1 MANPNGAAV
10 KEKPDDLEITSIGSL
25 YSGPWDKKYWSSS
38 RGKDRY
44 PYPIGYGA
52 VRAHNGSTHKM
63 EIQEGPK
70 GPLFSII
77 AADGQSCSGQT
88 PDIAW
93 EKFQK
98 KCFPRTKIWHGKR
111 FSCKIDGVEFFGFKN
126 PFVQRLLRELAADVN
141 GAAEQSLLPSS
152 SSNGASRTDID
163 NRSPEAYSDL
173 GRPQITG
180 KRSRKRE
187 SGNAKSS
194 SRTGINKTT
203 TEDLVSIS
211 EALSPIKGSKRHC
224 NNGNPMP
231 SLNEEHD
238 IPAVLPPLVHL
249 VPVHQEESE
258 ISAKDH
264 LPLDSVGF
272 FNHLSK
278 DNIPE
283 DSNGPGKCKATPAAI
298 NMSVDERKPVDRSQ
312 GTKMEDI
319 SFPMATN
326 DQYVDATIPQ
336 DCQGLTDVELFAPD
350 TLDFTQDKTADSSST
365 IQLFAPDTLDSED
378 KNADSSST
386 IQDRSTMD
394 VVIADGLTESHP
406 EEETPTVKSN
416 ASSQNIDFDS
426 VGQEMAKSMMTFLL
440 PQAIPLLNKGSRKKK
455 GSGIPSEV
463 LPFTV
468 KSQKESNETTAPSP
482 GLMPSNKDAKG
493 KKMHTQSTDIGPI
506 APTKSIIPDSLD
518 DDQNGDHVSNHLISL
533 SDKAEPDQH
542 NSDGAFPM
550 NSHGHLVS
558 SNEHSHHL
566 AANEHGHLL
575 AANEYNKLIDDQQET
590 RGSKDACP
598 SKEVGMASTGRLQEC
613 GQYILESLPVRATP
627 YRKVF
632 SEEITEKFHIDECP
646 VGITL
651 SSKNMNETAVDP
663 TKDTVDDNQRGMLN
677 SLNISE
683 KETAAKTLSTKT
695 ENLSFSQVPK
705 LVYTRKKVQTISHM
719 KGNNSGPVS
728 KSIICKNNVPETYP
742 STETLQVGSSDDNS
756 NIRDSF
762 CAEAKIVGRS
772 SLNAEK
778 PSMNSK
784 AVLNSIGPAVL
795 QDQALLVGEK
805 DTSYFHD
812 LFVSHL
818 ENQVDKNVVDHEN
831 LLQFKDSETSHK
843 QGPSFSCDPNSIP
856 FGSDL
861 KPHNMELNNG
871 LVGILEFVGCYT
883 HPVPVLS
890 VLLSTK
896 GNHIY
901 ICVLCGLLV
910 GKDISLFIYKV
921 DIEEPKVGHP
931 SLVGH
936 TSVTLPD
943 LTDYFGGMALGR
955 SCLQLTPDG
964 QCLVLLDSIKTPFC
978 RQGKTHCLCT
988 TCASSYSEENAV
1000 KIVQVKLG
1008 YVSLVARL
1016 KAVESQR
1023 CILVCEPSNLVSVGK
1038 TGRLHLW
1045 VMDST
1050 WSAQME
1056 YMVMPSED
1064 CISPGIVELK
1074 RIPNCTHLIVGH
1086 NGYGEFSLWDIFK
1099 RILVSRFSVP
1109 SASICQFFPISLF
1122 AWQMNFP
1129 VSSHFDMEEHVN
1141 QIMASTSK
1149 KQFLSEGED
1158 VAVCLLVSSSD
1169 FDAQQDYES
1178 GDCHPNP
1185 VGRWRLALMVKNTV
1199 IFGTAL
1205 DSRASVIGAS
1215 AGLGICGT
1223 CDGLVYMW
1231 ELSSGTKLG
1240 TMHHFKGG
1248 GVSCISTDDSRS
1260 GAVAIAGD
1268 NQVLVYLRS
1277 RKYSVN

>member
-10 KEKPDDLEITSIGSL
+10 KEKPDDLEISSIGSL

-52 VRAHNGSTHKM
+52 VRAHNGSTYKM

-93 EKFQK
+93 DKFQK

-126 PFVQRLLRELAADVN
+126 PFVQRLLRELATDVN

-152 SSNGASRTDID
+152 SCNGASRTDVD

-211 EALSPIKGSKRHC
+211 EASSPIKGSKRHC

-231 SLNEEHD
+231 SSLNEEHD

-319 SFPMATN
+319 SFPMAPN
-326 DQYVDATIPQ
+326 DQNVDATIPQ

-365 IQLFAPDTLDSED
+365 IQLFAPDTLDSEG

-394 VVIADGLTESHP
+394 VVIADGLLTESHP

-426 VGQEMAKSMMTFLL
+426 VGQEMAKSMMAFLL
-440 PQAIPLLNKGSRKKK
+440 PQAIPLLNKGSKKKK

-468 KSQKESNETTAPSP
+468 KSQKESNEITAPSP

-493 KKMHTQSTDIGPI
+493 KKMHTQSTDIDPI

-558 SNEHSHHL
+558 SNEHGHNL
-566 AANEHGHLL
+566 AGNEHGHLL

-590 RGSKDACP
+590 SGSNDAYP
-598 SKEVGMASTGRLQEC
+598 SEEVGMASTGRLQEC
-613 GQYILESLPVRATP
+613 GQYILESLPVCATP

-651 SSKNMNETAVDP
+651 SSKKMNETAVDP
-663 TKDTVDDNQRGMLN
+663 TK
-677 SLNISE
+677 
-683 KETAAKTLSTKT
+683 
-695 ENLSFSQVPK
+695 
-705 LVYTRKKVQTISHM
+705 
-719 KGNNSGPVS
+719 
-728 KSIICKNNVPETYP
+728 
-742 STETLQVGSSDDNS
+742 ETLQVGSSDDNS

-784 AVLNSIGPAVL
+784 AVLNSMGPAVL
-795 QDQALLVGEK
+795 QDLIVGEK
-805 DTSYFHD
+805 DTSYFCD

-818 ENQVDKNVVDHEN
+818 ENQVDKNVVGHEN

-856 FGSDL
+856 FSSDL

-921 DIEEPKVGHP
+921 DIEELKVGHP

-988 TCASSYSEENAV
+988 TCASSCSEENAV

-1074 RIPNCTHLIVGH
+1074 RIPNCTHLIVSH

-1099 RILVSRFSVP
+1099 RILVSRFLVP

-1141 QIMASTSK
+1141 QMMASTSK

-1185 VGRWRLALMVKNTV
+1185 VGRWRLALMVKNMV

-1215 AGLGICGT
+1215 AGQGICGT

>member
-365 IQLFAPDTLDSED
+365 IQLFAPDTLDSEGNDCHYLNAD

-613 GQYILESLPVRATP
+613 
-627 YRKVF
+627 
-632 SEEITEKFHIDECP
+632 
-646 VGITL
+646 
-651 SSKNMNETAVDP
+651 
-663 TKDTVDDNQRGMLN
+663 
-677 SLNISE
+677 
-683 KETAAKTLSTKT
+683 
-695 ENLSFSQVPK
+695 
-705 LVYTRKKVQTISHM
+705 
-719 KGNNSGPVS
+719 
-728 KSIICKNNVPETYP
+728 
-742 STETLQVGSSDDNS
+742 ETLQVGSSDDNS